1 MKAMD
6 SYKGGRVGVVVQ
18 CDNGH
23 LLISE
28 SGNVTAFDK
37 NNEKVKSYTAGG
49 NGSHRANFVKAVQ
62 TRKVVNGLV
71 EECHYSS
78 ALCHLANVSYL
89 VGAEKSNA
97 ALAEAIKSD
106 VNTKDSFARMID
118 HLKANDV
125 NTDTT
130 NTVVGPL
137 LTVDKTA
144 EAFKG
149 ADKTIVAAANKNH
162 LTKRVGRGAYTIPE
176 FKKMTVA
183 AS

>member
-1 MKAMD
+1 MKRF
-6 SYKGGRVGVVVQ
+6 YKETSVDAAPDGGGHRV
-18 CDNGH
+18 
-23 LLISE
+23 LLD
-28 SGNVTAFDK
+28 GRPMRTPA
-37 NNEKVKSYTAGG
+37 
-49 NGSHRANFVKAVQ
+49 KAV
-62 TRKVVNGLV
+62 LV
-71 EECHYSS
+71 
-78 ALCHLANVSYL
+78 LP
-89 VGAEKSNA
+89 NA

-106 VNTKDSFARMID
+106 ANTKDSFARMID

-125 NTDTT
+125 NTDST

-149 ADKTIVAAANKNH
+149 ADKTIVAAANKNP
-162 LTKRVGRGAYTIPE
+162 LTKRTGRGAYTIPE